1 MLEYSRRDGRH
12 GFTLIEVLVM
22 LLLLSLL
29 SAAVFPVI
37 TQRVS
42 RGEPVK
48 AAQDLAVIRA
58 GIEAFSRSV
67 RPSYPGGLDDLI
79 VPVTTADAAIRRMRD
94 AEGFTSSDSARW
106 SGPYIDPTTLVGGR
120 VISGFG
126 APIRDEFIRFD
137 ATNSVP
143 SGSSA
148 FQADG
153 SSLFVAVQVGTP
165 GTQLSAA
172 QFEAIND
179 LIDGEGEPNGP
190 GAGTSWSLGKLRFD
204 NSLVAADTIAYYLA
218 VPIER

>member
-1 MLEYSRRDGRH
+1 MLEYSRRDGRR

-48 AAQDLAVIRA
+48 AAHDLAMIRG
-58 GIEAFSRSV
+58 GIEAFSQSV
-67 RPSYPGGLDDLI
+67 RPSYPGGLDDLV
-79 VPVTTADAAIRRMRD
+79 VPVTTADVAIRRTQA
-94 AEGFTSSDSARW
+94 AEGFTRSDSARW
-106 SGPYIDPTTLVGGR
+106 NGPYVDPALLVGGR

-126 APIRDEFIRFD
+126 APIRNGFIRFD
-137 ATNSVP
+137 ATHSVP
-143 SGSSA
+143 SGSA
-148 FQADG
+148 EFQTDG
-153 SSLFVAVQVGTP
+153 TSLFVAVQVGTP

-179 LIDGEGEPNGP
+179 LIDGEGEPDGP
-190 GAGTSWSLGKLRFD
+190 GAGTSWTVGKMRFD
-204 NSLVAADTIAYYLA
+204 NSLVAADTIGYYLA